1 MLLTAR
7 AIQGASAALLAP
19 AALALLTHLFPDPG
33 ERTKALGVWGG
44 VAGIGSVAGVL
55 LGGILT
61 AAFGW
66 QAVFFVNVPVGV
78 MVLVSIPFLITRDPA
93 GVSDK
98 LDMPGAATITG
109 ALVAAV
115 GALSAVSQVG
125 FGHPLTIGL
134 GAVAIALGVEFV
146 LIERRTSSP
155 LVPLGVFANRNLR
168 VGNIVMLLIGAAM
181 VALFFALSVYMQ
193 SVLGYSALTAG
204 LTQLPLA
211 GALVLVAGAAPA
223 LIARIGTT
231 TTLVGSLIVLAG
243 GLVWLSFAPADADF
257 VGSLLGPTLLIG
269 VGMGGAF
276 ITGTQLSVDGVAGGE
291 SGLAGGLVNTSQQ
304 IGGALGLAVLST
316 VAAVRTDALNQAGA
330 SMPVAL
336 TGGFSWLFLSAAGIA
351 LVAAGF
357 AAFAASQASPALG
370 RSRSVG

>member
-1 MLLTAR
+1 
-7 AIQGASAALLAP
+7 
-19 AALALLTHLFPDPG
+19 
-33 ERTKALGVWGG
+33 
-44 VAGIGSVAGVL
+44 
-55 LGGILT
+55 
-61 AAFGW
+61 
-66 QAVFFVNVPVGV
+66 
-78 MVLVSIPFLITRDPA
+78 
-93 GVSDK
+93 
-98 LDMPGAATITG
+98 
-109 ALVAAV
+109 
-115 GALSAVSQVG
+115 
-125 FGHPLTIGL
+125 
-134 GAVAIALGVEFV
+134 
-146 LIERRTSSP
+146 
-155 LVPLGVFANRNLR
+155 
-168 VGNIVMLLIGAAM
+168 
-181 VALFFALSVYMQ
+181 MQ
-193 SVLGYSALTAG
+193 SVLGYNALTAG

-211 GALVLVAGAAPA
+211 GALVLVAGVAPA

-231 TTLVGSLIVLAG
+231 TTLVGSLIVLAS

-316 VAAVRTDALNQAGA
+316 VAAVRTDALSQAGA